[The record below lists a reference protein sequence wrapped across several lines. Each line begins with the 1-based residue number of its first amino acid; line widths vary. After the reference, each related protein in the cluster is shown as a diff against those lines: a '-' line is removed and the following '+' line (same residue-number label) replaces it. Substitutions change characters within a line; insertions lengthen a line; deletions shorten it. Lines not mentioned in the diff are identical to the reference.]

1 MYHFQA
7 FLSFNL
13 FQTKMILDI
22 HPGAPY
28 SVLVWVPGLEIPS
41 EMCLAVHFP
50 DGEPCDDGSGMVGG
64 AVVQQSSLT

>member
-1 MYHFQA
+1 
-7 FLSFNL
+7 
-13 FQTKMILDI
+13 MILDI

-50 DGEPCDDGSGMVGG
+50 DGEPCDGGSGMVGG
-64 AVVQQSSLT
+64 AVAQQSSLT

>member
-1 MYHFQA
+1 
-7 FLSFNL
+7 
-13 FQTKMILDI
+13 MILDI

-50 DGEPCDDGSGMVGG
+50 DGEPCDDGSGKVGG
-64 AVVQQSSLT
+64 AAVQQSSLT